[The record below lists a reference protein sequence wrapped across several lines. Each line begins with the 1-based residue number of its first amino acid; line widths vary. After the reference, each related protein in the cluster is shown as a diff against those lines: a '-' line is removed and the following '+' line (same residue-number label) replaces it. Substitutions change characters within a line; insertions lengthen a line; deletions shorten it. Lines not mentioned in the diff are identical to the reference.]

1 MLHRARI
8 EFWWSSLSK
17 TWCEELLRENIS
29 VEVFNKKLEKDTGC
43 RKNNYKEGGRVQRS
57 AWWNE
62 QCSKVRADIVKA
74 PLNRNN
80 Y

>member
-29 VEVFNKKLEKDTGC
+29 VEVFNIKLEKDTGC
-43 RKNNYKEGGRVQRS
+43 RKNNYKEGAGFKGVLGGMSSVAR
-57 AWWNE
+57 
-62 QCSKVRADIVKA
+62 
-74 PLNRNN
+74 
-80 Y
+80 

>member
-1 MLHRARI
+1 M
-8 EFWWSSLSK
+8 LSK

-43 RKNNYKEGGRVQRS
+43 RKNNYKGVQRS

-62 QCSKVRADIVKA
+62 QCSKVVKSRHSKSTA
-74 PLNRNN
+74 E
-80 Y
+80 

>member
-1 MLHRARI
+1 M
-8 EFWWSSLSK
+8 LSK

-29 VEVFNKKLEKDTGC
+29 VEVFNIKLEKDTGC

-62 QCSKVRADIVKA
+62 QCSKVVKSRHSKSTA
-74 PLNRNN
+74 E
-80 Y
+80 